1 LLYEDDGTSFDYRK
15 GEWMGIQMAWDDKR
29 RTFSLNLAPGSRL
42 LPPKPRA
49 IVVQLA
55 GTSRSLT
62 FGGKPV
68 QVSF

>member
-1 LLYEDDGTSFDYRK
+1 
-15 GEWMGIQMAWDDKR
+15 MAWDDKR

-62 FGGKPV
+62 FEGKPV
-68 QVSF
+68 QASF